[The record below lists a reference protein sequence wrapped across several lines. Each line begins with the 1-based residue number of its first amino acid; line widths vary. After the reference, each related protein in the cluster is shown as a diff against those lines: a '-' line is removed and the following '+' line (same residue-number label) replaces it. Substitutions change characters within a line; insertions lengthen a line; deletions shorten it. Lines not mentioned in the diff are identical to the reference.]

1 VADLLRLEAVTA
13 GYGDAVVLEA
23 VSLALAEGGSLALLG
38 RNGVGKTTLLLTIM
52 GLTRLHGGR
61 LWWRG
66 AQGAGGGEVDLGK
79 LPPHRRAR
87 AGLGWVPQERQVFPS
102 LTVDEHL
109 TATARPG
116 HWTPERVYRLLPRLA
131 ERRRNRGNQLSGG
144 EQQMLALG
152 RALTL
157 NPRLLLLDEPME
169 GLAPILVQELARSI
183 RRIVEESGVAL
194 LLVEQHVRLALELT
208 ARAVVL
214 DRGRVVHQGDSAALA
229 ADDQKL
235 GRLIAVTPQG
245 GSAAPL
251 GGG

>member
-1 VADLLRLEAVTA
+1 MVADLLRLEAVTA
-13 GYGDAVVLEA
+13 GYGDAVVLES

-52 GLTRLHGGR
+52 GLARLHGGR

-66 AQGAGGGEVDLGK
+66 PGAPGGRELDLGK

-87 AGLGWVPQERQVFPS
+87 AGLGWVPQERRVFPS

-116 HWTPERVYRLLPRLA
+116 HWTPERVYQLLPRLA
-131 ERRRNRGNQLSGG
+131 ERRHNRGGQLSGG
-144 EQQMLALG
+144 EQQMLSLG
-152 RALTL
+152 RALML

-169 GLAPILVQELARSI
+169 GLAPMLVQEVARGI

-194 LLVEQHVRLALELT
+194 LLVEQHVRLALSLT

-214 DRGRVVHQGDSAALA
+214 DRGRIVHEGESAALA
-229 ADDQKL
+229 ADPEAL
-235 GRLIAVTPQG
+235 ARLIGVASLG
-245 GSAAPL
+245 GVAPL
-251 GGG
+251 GGP